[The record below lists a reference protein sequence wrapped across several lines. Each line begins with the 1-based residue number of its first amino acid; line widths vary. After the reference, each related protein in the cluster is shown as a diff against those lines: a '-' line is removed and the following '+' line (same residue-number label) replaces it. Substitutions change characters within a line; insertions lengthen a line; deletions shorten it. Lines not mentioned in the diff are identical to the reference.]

1 MLRPYVA
8 LSAHSTLGSLGNLG
22 NLGNLGTLGVLGVL
36 GALVVGLLALAG
48 PLKAQM
54 DWMTPIHIT
63 PRQLVEA
70 YLNDFHAADA
80 RYTGKLVVVT
90 GRIRSIVPPDQT
102 YRTHPYPYVT
112 MDSGPNQ
119 PLVIYL
125 WEWEAE
131 TLAQARP
138 GRTTSVMGFCQGVT
152 PQLSLTD
159 ACLYPG
165 GCGGPVANFYG
176 PYFKLPPTP
185 QRRRTQP
192 ND

>member
-1 MLRPYVA
+1 MTLRRRSIGLSGRWTTVA
-8 LSAHSTLGSLGNLG
+8 LWALIVFSLITASRLD
-22 NLGNLGTLGVLGVL
+22 
-36 GALVVGLLALAG
+36 
-48 PLKAQM
+48 AQV
-54 DWMTPIHIT
+54 DWLTPIHIT

-70 YLNDFHAADA
+70 YLNDFHSADA
-80 RYTGKLVVVT
+80 RYTGRLLVVT
-90 GRIRSIVPPDQT
+90 GRIRAVFPPQQP
-102 YRTHPYPYVT
+102 YRTNPYPYVT

-131 TLAQARP
+131 TMERARP

-152 PQLSLTD
+152 PQLSLTN

-165 GCGGPVANFYG
+165 GCGGPVAQFYG

-185 QRRRTQP
+185 PRQRPQR
-192 ND
+192 NN